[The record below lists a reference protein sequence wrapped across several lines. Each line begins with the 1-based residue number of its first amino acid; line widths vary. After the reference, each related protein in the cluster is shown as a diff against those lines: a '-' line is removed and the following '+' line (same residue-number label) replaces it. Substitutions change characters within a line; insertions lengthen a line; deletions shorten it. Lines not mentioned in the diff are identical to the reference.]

1 MSDFAAD
8 GSQTKF
14 KVGVCQ
20 ILVGSD
26 KQENITKASNSID
39 ATNDANLVVRKN
51 MNSQK
56 ISNLQDILRF
66 FLNAGIPLMACNTS
80 LPMLNLFPMS
90 ETPSPI
96 SMLPL
101 LPPVRCC

>member
-1 MSDFAAD
+1 MSNFAAD

-20 ILVGSD
+20 ILVGAD

-51 MNSQK
+51 MDSQK
-56 ISNLQDILRF
+56 ISNLQEILRY
-66 FLNAGIPLMACNTS
+66 FLNAGTHLMVCNTS

-90 ETPSPI
+90 EIPSPI
-96 SMLPL
+96 SILQR